1 MTRDFR
7 QTQAIA
13 DVQTLTSLFL
23 KWREASSNPEITEAF
38 TAWAQTT
45 EWIIYLENERK
56 GFDAFVDKLLVE
68 QQDLRKELKRLEK
81 VEQELKAAN
90 IMLEKYF

>member
-1 MTRDFR
+1 M
-7 QTQAIA
+7 
-13 DVQTLTSLFL
+13 QTLTSLFL
-23 KWREASSNPEITEAF
+23 KWREASSNAEITEAF

-81 VEQELKAAN
+81 VEQELKTAN

>member
-13 DVQTLTSLFL
+13 DVQTLTTLFL
-23 KWREASSNPEITEAF
+23 KWRESSKNPEITEAF

-56 GFDAFVDKLLVE
+56 GFDNFVDKLLEE
-68 QQDLRKELKRLEK
+68 QRELQKELKRLEK